1 MAPLPRRASQRRGD
15 PERARTGGRPRLP
28 ARALYVST
36 LAVNGDTGGRVVD
49 ESYRHDG
56 PFRSVYD
63 ETKWRA
69 HYEVAAPMA
78 AAGLPLVTVLPG
90 VVYGPGD
97 RGPVAERLWRPY
109 LTRDLPVVPRR
120 TGFAFGHVDD
130 TAGAVVRA
138 YESGTPGE
146 ESVVAG
152 HNRTLTDVLAL
163 AERLTGVPAARRPA
177 GRPRRAGPPRRARR
191 TRGPPARGLR
201 VRVAA
206 GAGRPDVLRRRRE
219 GRPRTRRRAPP
230 ARDGAGRVPRV
241 GGGAAGRRP
250 RTAHDRPLGLTP
262 RVGRRAGYD
271 SPTSTSPASTR
282 ASAASRVASSEE

>member
-1 MAPLPRRASQRRGD
+1 MLELVADLDVP
-15 PERARTGGRPRLP
+15 
-28 ARALYVST
+28 RALYVST

-97 RGPVAERLWRPY
+97 RGPVAERPWRPY
-109 LTRDLPVVPRR
+109 LARDLPVVPRR

-152 HNRTLTDVLAL
+152 HSRTPTDVLAL
-163 AERLTGVPAARRPA
+163 AERLTGVPAPRAVPPAVLGALARLVALVEPAVRPPA
-177 GRPRRAGPPRRARR
+177 GFESESLRALAGPTYFGDDATAVRELGVEHRPLE
-191 TRGPPARGLR
+191 TGLGDYLAWE
-201 VRVAA
+201 AA
-206 GAGRPDVLRRRRE
+206 RPDGGP
-219 GRPRTRRRAPP
+219 GRLTTDR
-230 ARDGAGRVPRV
+230 
-241 GGGAAGRRP
+241 GG
-250 RTAHDRPLGLTP
+250 
-262 RVGRRAGYD
+262 
-271 SPTSTSPASTR
+271 
-282 ASAASRVASSEE
+282 